1 MGKRKCKV
9 KLEASSMSPLLS
21 DQSRDR
27 SPRPSIPSLDL
38 QGFKCWNGNSIKH
51 NESNESMEEK
61 PCDKSIDWRKARVAP
76 ENGRGGVHGW
86 SFQYIQGNSC
96 LVGSF
101 ASNKPRE
108 NAWWKVNLTS
118 NWSGDIRLAYSDHF
132 PACLSADF
140 DFICG
145 NYSLIFLGLR
155 ARWRLIVYIKSVTF
169 NTTWQDMYLFV
180 FIICNELSLGSLIQI
195 FIVDLFD
202 EF

>member
-1 MGKRKCKV
+1 
-9 KLEASSMSPLLS
+9 MSPLLS

-76 ENGRGGVHGW
+76 EDGRGGVHGW

-132 PACLSADF
+132 S
-140 DFICG
+140 
-145 NYSLIFLGLR
+145 SLFVSRFRLHLRKLFPNFLG
-155 ARWRLIVYIKSVTF
+155 
-169 NTTWQDMYLFV
+169 TTCKMKINSLYQ
-180 FIICNELSLGSLIQI
+180 ICY
-195 FIVDLFD
+195 V
-202 EF
+202 